1 MKYKQLSLWENEMT
15 QSRLRSRVLWA
26 AVAALLVLLM
36 GNYGL
41 YQYIGMTEE
50 VFKTVID
57 MVLGILVLLGII
69 NNPSDADKI

>member
-15 QSRLRSRVLWA
+15 QNRLRSRVLWA

>member
-15 QSRLRSRVLWA
+15 QNRLKSRVLWM
-26 AVAALLVLLM
+26 AVAALVMLLM
-36 GNYGL
+36 RNYGL

-69 NNPSDADKI
+69 NNPTNSDKI

>member
-1 MKYKQLSLWENEMT
+1 MT